1 MGVNKIDVKL
11 VKRAHG
17 HIGVAHPFF
26 DNFKETI
33 TSII

>member
-1 MGVNKIDVKL
+1 MGVNKIVVKL
-11 VKRAHG
+11 GKRAHG